1 MPIDM
6 NDTVSLMQAIDQ
18 VKEPASFL
26 LDNFFNQIPPV
37 ATTSTIAV
45 EYRKGAR
52 RLAPFVAKGASGVNV
67 TRTTSK
73 IDTYTPPMMA
83 PRRIINPE
91 DIAGRGF
98 GENIYSVTTPAQR
111 AETMQARDMVD
122 LQSMIVNRK
131 NKMAA
136 DILTTGKCEI
146 KGYADDGKMELVD
159 AIEFSEW
166 ENKTAPTTHWNDK
179 SATIYEEIRKASQD
193 IQEGSG
199 KVPTIAVCGANV
211 PKYLLNNQ
219 ELKDWIMVPNR
230 QNLSIVG
237 FAPRIV
243 SPQVMYVGTIQSLN
257 LEIYCYQEKYL
268 DDDGELKPFI
278 GDNDFV
284 MALPGFGRQLHG
296 AVTLVNT
303 DSKRFETYVGQYVP
317 RYTANDN
324 AVNLTMYSRCVLAP
338 ESVDDWAV
346 IKTMGE

>member
-6 NDTVSLMQAIDQ
+6 NDTVSLMQAIDK
-18 VKEPASFL
+18 VKQPASFL

-52 RLAPFVAKGASGVNV
+52 RLAPFVVKGAAGVNV
-67 TRTTSK
+67 SRVSSK

-83 PRRIINPE
+83 PRRVINPE
-91 DIAGRGF
+91 DISGRGF
-98 GENIYSVTTPAQR
+98 GETIYSTTTPAQR
-111 AETMQARDMVD
+111 AERIQARDMVD
-122 LQSMIVNRK
+122 LQSMIINRK

-136 DILTTGKCEI
+136 DILTTGKCI
-146 KGYADDGKMELVD
+146 VDGYADDGQLERAD
-159 AIEFSEW
+159 EISFDEW
-166 ENKTAPTTHWNDK
+166 DGKITPTTHWDDA
-179 SATIYEEIRKASQD
+179 SATIYEELRNTSQT

-211 PKYLLNNQ
+211 PKYLLNNK
-219 ELKDWIMVPNR
+219 EIKDWIMVPNR
-230 QNLSIVG
+230 QNLSIVS
-237 FAPRIV
+237 FQPRIT
-243 SPQVMYVGTIQSLN
+243 STQVMHVGTIQSLN

-268 DDDGELKPFI
+268 DDDGQLKPFI
-278 GDNDFV
+278 GDNDLV

-296 AVTLVNT
+296 AVTLVNQNT
-303 DSKRFETYVGQYVP
+303 KQFETYVGQYVP
-317 RYTANDN
+317 RYSASDS
-324 AVNLTMYSRCVLAP
+324 AVSLTMYSRCVLAP